1 MIDLR
6 ASVRD
11 QGRHPWIIHDPNL
24 RYVDAKEL
32 DDTATKLRG
41 LEVDSVNGEKLGKV
55 EGFIIDANSG
65 RPYHVVVGSGGWFKH
80 KHFLL
85 PIGHVALSS
94 ARDRRW
100 STDLTK
106 DRVERFPG
114 FDKDEFKQLSDA
126 DLKRLDN
133 DDVCRCAAR
142 TRWWRSTWSSW
153 ETAPHLRS
161 PTWWEA
167 DFYRPDR
174 ADKAGRN
181 VAGASPAQEWAAC
194 RRGISRAN
202 ANGSWPAPRRTT
214 RTTAGRSRAMC
225 SGVDTGGER
234 TYIGDT
240 SEDEDKRRVD
250 AEKAAKS
257 SRDKRQRGSR
267 VQGSR
272 VLGFSVH
279 GS

>member
-1 MIDLR
+1 MD
-6 ASVRD
+6 
-11 QGRHPWIIHDPNL
+11 HPRPNL

-41 LEVDSVNGEKLGKV
+41 LEVDSASGEKLGKL
-55 EGFIIDANSG
+55 EGFIIDATSG
-65 RPYHVVVGSGGWFKH
+65 RPYHVVVGSSGWFKH

-85 PIGHVALSS
+85 PIGHVALPS
-94 ARDRRW
+94 AGKTLV
-100 STDLTK
+100 TDLTK

-114 FDKDEFKQLSDA
+114 FDKDEFKQLSEA

-133 DDVCRCAAR
+133 
-142 TRWWRSTWSSW
+142 TMSSTCCPDEVVALNLVEW

-181 VAGASPAQEWAAC
+181 VSGASPL
-194 RRGISRAN
+194 RSG
-202 ANGSWPAPRRTT
+202 PAPT
-214 RTTAGRSRAMC
+214 RDRSRERERVVA
-225 SGVDTGGER
+225 SAAADDNGVRAQPGDVLGLDTGGER

-240 SEDEDKRRVD
+240 SEDEDKRRVE
-250 AEKAAKS
+250 AEKAAK
-257 SRDKRQRGSR
+257 R
-267 VQGSR
+267 
-272 VLGFSVH
+272 
-279 GS
+279 

>member
-1 MIDLR
+1 MD
-6 ASVRD
+6 
-11 QGRHPWIIHDPNL
+11 HPRPNL

-32 DDTATKLRG
+32 DDTATKLSG
-41 LEVDSVNGEKLGKV
+41 LAVDSVSGEKLGKV

-65 RPYHVVVGSGGWFKH
+65 RPYHVVVGSSGWFKH

-85 PIGHVALSS
+85 PIGHVALPS
-94 ARDRRW
+94 AGKTLV
-100 STDLTK
+100 TDLAK

-114 FDKDEFKQLSDA
+114 FDKDEFKQLSEA

-133 DDVCRCAAR
+133 
-142 TRWWRSTWSSW
+142 TMSSMCCPDEVVALDLVEW

-181 VAGASPAQEWAAC
+181 VSGASPLRSGPVPTRDQSRERERVVASAAVDDNGVRAQP
-194 RRGISRAN
+194 GDVL
-202 ANGSWPAPRRTT
+202 GL
-214 RTTAGRSRAMC
+214 
-225 SGVDTGGER
+225 DTDGER

-250 AEKAAKS
+250 AEKTAK
-257 SRDKRQRGSR
+257 R
-267 VQGSR
+267 
-272 VLGFSVH
+272 
-279 GS
+279 